1 MLHLFVRRWTNV
13 PPASCVHRWLS
24 LFHAPLSPLSSTQLH
39 LPWGSTVVR
48 LHSGFSSVHCNKY
61 FKVGRNSV
69 IEFVP
74 VALRSR

>member
-13 PPASCVHRWLS
+13 PPASCVHLWLS
-24 LFHAPLSPLSSTQLH
+24 LFHAPLSPLCSTQLH
-39 LPWGSTVVR
+39 LTFGSTVVR
-48 LHSGFSSVHCNKY
+48 LHIALSSVHCNT
-61 FKVGRNSV
+61 VGSNSV